1 MADGITGILASNR
14 LRFWEIVAAFGFLC
28 GMGAIAAYAASAPSP
43 WQVFS
48 VLALVALASWLGGS
62 LLGFLFGIPRFQ
74 ASDRPNDDHGRVVPN
89 TNLEQISDWLTKIIV
104 GATLVQ
110 LNELAT
116 GIGRLAAFIGGE
128 LGSGRAAT
136 SASGAVLLFFFF
148 VGFMW
153 GYLWCSLRIFTE
165 MADMISAR
173 VQALRR

>member
-1 MADGITGILASNR
+1 MSDIGTGILASNR
-14 LRFWEIVAAFGFLC
+14 LRFWEIIAAFGFMC
-28 GMGAIAAYAASAPSP
+28 GMGAIAAYAFSGPHP
-43 WQVFS
+43 GRVFS

-74 ASDRPNDDHGRVVPN
+74 AADRPEDDQSRVVPN
-89 TNLEQISDWLTKIIV
+89 TNLEQISDWLTKIII

-110 LNELAT
+110 LNEIAA
-116 GIGRLAAFIGGE
+116 GVGRLAAAIGKE
-128 LGSGRAAT
+128 LGSTAAG
-136 SASGAVLLFFFF
+136 SASGAVILFFFF

-165 MADMISAR
+165 MADLISAR